1 MGYRWSVGLWC
12 LTMRLYGCAASSMGL
27 TRVDARDVGVGED
40 ARGVAP
46 RVVLLA
52 PGEHGFDVA
61 REGATG
67 GGARARAGAGRRGG
81 AGVQGVGG
89 EMGRHGVEV
98 EGSSAAA
105 MDDE

>member
-1 MGYRWSVGLWC
+1 MVFDYAALW
-12 LTMRLYGCAASSMGL
+12 LCAASSMDL

-61 REGATG
+61 RESATG
-67 GGARARAGAGRRGG
+67 GGGRGARRAASIGTGRRGG
-81 AGVQGVGG
+81 FQGVGR
-89 EMGRHGVEV
+89 EVRRHGVDV
-98 EGSSAAA
+98 ERASAAA

>member
-1 MGYRWSVGLWC
+1 MVFDYAALW
-12 LTMRLYGCAASSMGL
+12 LCAASSMDL

-46 RVVLLA
+46 RVVSLA

-67 GGARARAGAGRRGG
+67 GGARARTGAGRRRV

-98 EGSSAAA
+98 EGSSADA